1 MNEFDI
7 TMKSRVIFSLGAS
20 GRVGVVA
27 REFNAHRAM
36 IVTDPG
42 IQRAGLDTVLVES
55 LKREHIEI
63 SVFTRVDPNP
73 TTQNVNDGVAF
84 AKEFSPDVIIA
95 LGGGSSLD
103 AGKAINM
110 IRTRGGKITDYRG
123 MVTGGSKL
131 PPLIAVPTTA
141 GTGSEVSPFILIS
154 DPVTHGKIVIRD
166 IHMIPDVAI
175 LDPTLTTSMPRS
187 ITISTGVDALVHG
200 IEAFVAKGSQPLSQ
214 ALALEAI
221 QIIYTTLPNV
231 IERPG
236 DVDERGKMLIASNL
250 AGMAFT
256 LSYLGLAHS
265 MANPLTRI
273 SGMAHGMAVGLM
285 LPYVILFNEPVAQKE
300 YARIANQIFG
310 RQSPSDPKEAT
321 LKMASSLKRFLAS
334 LDFPENLKRA
344 GVPEDRLEEMAE
356 EAIRQAT
363 VRSNPREASLEEI
376 AELYLQ
382 AYEGSEAFES

>member
-1 MNEFDI
+1 MDKFDI
-7 TMKSRVIFSLGAS
+7 TIKSRVIFSPGAS
-20 GRVGVVA
+20 GGVGVIA
-27 REFNAHRAM
+27 REFNAHRVT
-36 IVTDPG
+36 IVVDPG
-42 IQRAGLDTVLVES
+42 IQKAGLDSLLVES

-154 DPVTHGKIVIRD
+154 DPVTHAKIVIRD
-166 IHMIPDVAI
+166 IHMIPDVVL
-175 LDPTLTTSMPRS
+175 LDPMLTTSMPHHV
-187 ITISTGVDALVHG
+187 TVSTGVDALAHG
-200 IEAFVAKGSQPLSQ
+200 VEAFVAKGSQPFSQ
-214 ALALEAI
+214 ALALEAV
-221 QIIYTTLPNV
+221 QIIYTTLPRV
-231 IERPG
+231 IEQPDHLENRS
-236 DVDERGKMLIASNL
+236 KMLIASNL
-250 AGMAFT
+250 AGMAFS

-265 MANPLTRI
+265 MANPLTRVA
-273 SGMAHGMAVGLM
+273 GVAHGMAVGLM
-285 LPYVILFNEPVAQKE
+285 LPYVILFNEPVAHKD
-300 YARIANQIFG
+300 YARIASRIFG
-310 RQSPSDPKEAT
+310 SQSPSDPKEAT

-363 VRSNPREASLEEI
+363 VRSNPREATLEDVK
-376 AELYLQ
+376 ALYRC
-382 AYEGSEAFES
+382 AYEGSGIP